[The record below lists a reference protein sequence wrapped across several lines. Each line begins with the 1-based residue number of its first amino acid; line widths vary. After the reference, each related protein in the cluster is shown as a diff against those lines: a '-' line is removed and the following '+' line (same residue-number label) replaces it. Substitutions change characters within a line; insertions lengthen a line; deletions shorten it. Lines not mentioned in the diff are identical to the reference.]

1 MSVEYYINKFV
12 NEIENDFE
20 KIPKNVK
27 TNLKELYLNNKSC
40 KNCKKAYDCTYTGN
54 EDTSKRQHIDTKT
67 KEYLRTL
74 KDHFNNTCILN
85 ELRSQFCANPNILNS
100 KREEIFEGCM
110 KVLLE
115 IQQQSSISTPY
126 MSYRSPISMQHMSH
140 MSSRPISMSHM
151 SPRPISMT
159 HMSHMSHMSPR
170 PISMPYF
177 SMTPPRPLPP
187 PQTYDPEF
195 LRFLTPENR
204 NSLMSSSNQK
214 GTLKRMF
221 NFNTKNV
228 FNEDVKKRRKTKKK
242 KGN

>member
-74 KDHFNNTCILN
+74 KDHFNDTCILK
-85 ELRSQFCANPNILNS
+85 ELGSSLCANPYILNS

-126 MSYRSPISMQHMSH
+126 MSYRSPISMPHMSHMSHMSPRPISMTH

-151 SPRPISMT
+151 SPRPIL
-159 HMSHMSHMSPR
+159 
-170 PISMPYF
+170 MPYF

-195 LRFLTPENR
+195 LRFLTSENR

-214 GTLKRMF
+214 GTLKRML
-221 NFNTKNV
+221 NFNPNNV
-228 FNEDVKKRRKTKKK
+228 FNERIKKRRKTNKLKRQS
-242 KGN
+242 NR